1 MTEDARTAKAEAKA
15 MKAKAKALRPWYM
28 KKRIW
33 LLGAV
38 VIIIGAAVASG
49 GGDTSTD
56 TAASSGGDSGISTGL
71 GSKDASADVLDITC
85 PAPDVLG
92 ITYPEVTVKN
102 NSSKPSNYQIKVVIE
117 SADGSVKYD
126 DTSVFIFDLAPGQ
139 TMTES
144 GIFTNDSPAGSVCK
158 VTEVQRT
165 AS

>member
-56 TAASSGGDSGISTGL
+56 TASSSSGNSGISSGL
-71 GSKDASADVLDITC
+71 GSKDATADIQDFDCGVTDIIG
-85 PAPDVLG
+85 V
-92 ITYPEVTVKN
+92 TYPSVTVKN
-102 NSSKPSNYQIKVVIE
+102 NSSKASNYVIEIVFE
-117 SADGSVKYD
+117 SADGSTKYD
-126 DTSVFIFDLAPGQ
+126 ETSVFISNLQPGQ
-139 TMTES
+139 TMTEK
-144 GIFTNDSPAGSVCK
+144 GIITNDLPSGTVCF
-158 VTEVQRT
+158 VSEVQRT
-165 AS
+165 AA

>member
-15 MKAKAKALRPWYM
+15 AKAKAKALRPWYM
-28 KKRIW
+28 KKRVW

-56 TAASSGGDSGISTGL
+56 TAESSGGDSGISSGL
-71 GSKDASADVLDITC
+71 GSKDATADVQSLDC
-85 PAPDVLG
+85 GAPDIIGV
-92 ITYPEVTVKN
+92 TYPEVTVKN
-102 NSSKPSNYQIKVVIE
+102 NSSKASDYLITLVAE
-117 SADGSVKYD
+117 SADGSTKYD
-126 DTSVFIFDLAPGQ
+126 ETSVFIFDLQPNQ
-139 TMTES
+139 SMTEK
-144 GIFTNDSPAGSVCK
+144 GMFTNELPSGAICK